1 MKIIDTTTYF
11 DEKLMMSIR
20 FNILNSFVDKFIVCE
35 SRYSHSGKEKE
46 INFDI
51 KDYPEFQNKIIHLV
65 LDNEPKDLI
74 ISKNLTS
81 GEKRLNSIVNYEI
94 IIKSIIKITKNKH
107 YELLE
112 TLAEDIFFEL
122 FKNININKIKL
133 KIEKTQI
140 IKNTSSVG
148 IEITK
153 KNYDK

>member
-1 MKIIDTTTYF
+1 MKKKNLKIINLKPKKNYSYKRKILVNDLT
-11 DEKLMMSIR
+11 LLMSIGIHNFEKEKKQEVK
-20 FNILNSFVDKFIVCE
+20 FNINIS
-35 SRYSHSGKEKE
+35 
-46 INFDI
+46 INPSLTPI
-51 KDYPEFQNKIIHLV
+51 ENKI
-65 LDNEPKDLI
+65 
-74 ISKNLTS
+74 
-81 GEKRLNSIVNYEI
+81 NSIVNYETI
-94 IIKSIIKITKNKH
+94 INNITKLTKNKH

-122 FKNININKIKL
+122 FKNTNINKIKL